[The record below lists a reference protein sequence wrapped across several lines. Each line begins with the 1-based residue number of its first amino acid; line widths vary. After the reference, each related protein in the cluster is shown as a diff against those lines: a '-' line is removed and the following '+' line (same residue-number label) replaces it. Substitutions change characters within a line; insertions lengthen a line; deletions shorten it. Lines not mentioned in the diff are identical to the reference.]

1 MEKDT
6 ERNMYVY
13 DDEGIGTV
21 KIANDVVA
29 MIAGLAAKEVEGV
42 SDLAGNVGNEIM
54 GMVGMKKNNKG
65 VKVEVTGKHVIANV
79 SVFMEYG
86 YNIPATSK
94 KVQEKIKTAIENMT
108 GLQVEDVN
116 VSIVGVDM
124 KN

>member
-1 MEKDT
+1 MEKET

-13 DDEGIGTV
+13 DEEGIGTV

-29 MIAGLAAKEVEGV
+29 MIAGLATKEVEGV

-65 VKVEVTGKHVIANV
+65 VKVEVTNKHVIANV
-79 SVFMEYG
+79 SVLMEYG
-86 YNIPATSK
+86 FNIPATSK
-94 KVQEKIKTAIENMT
+94 KIQEKVKSAIENMT
-108 GLQVEDVN
+108 GLQVDDVN

-124 KN
+124 NN